1 MSESMPHPPE
11 RVPLVQV
18 QSLVKHFRLP
28 GGWLSG
34 EPRILHAVDDVS
46 LEVYPGEVLGVVG
59 ESGCGK
65 TTLGRC
71 ILRLVEPTSGQ
82 ITFDGR
88 DLLALKGR
96 ALRSLRQEMQ
106 IVFQNP
112 LSSLSPRFKVLDVV
126 AEPLQTHRRQSRGEL
141 EARVLTLLEQVGLG
155 RQHIDRYPHELSGG
169 QCQRVAVAR
178 ALALSP
184 RLLVLDE
191 PTSALDVSV
200 QAQIINLLDELQ
212 ARRKLTY
219 LFISHD
225 LGVVQH
231 ISDRICVMYLGKL
244 VETGPV
250 EAVFDS
256 PLHPY
261 TQALISAISVPDP
274 GFRRQRIV
282 LQGTVPSPVDP
293 PPGCRFHT
301 RCPLAEARCRVEA
314 PELRRVAEGRMV
326 ACHLV

>member
-1 MSESMPHPPE
+1 MGDAPSPSGNA
-11 RVPLVQV
+11 PLVQV
-18 QSLVKHFRLP
+18 SSLVKHFRLP
-28 GGWLSG
+28 GGWLAG
-34 EPRILHAVDDVS
+34 GPRIVHAVDDVS
-46 LEVYPGEVLGVVG
+46 LAVYPGEVLGIVG

-71 ILRLVEPTSGQ
+71 VLRLVEPTAGK
-82 ITFDGR
+82 ITFEGK
-88 DLLALKGR
+88 DLLALRGD
-96 ALRSLRQEMQ
+96 ALRRLRQEMQ
-106 IVFQNP
+106 IVFQSP

-126 AEPLQTHRRQSRGEL
+126 AEPLLTHRRMRREEL
-141 EARVLTLLEQVGLG
+141 EAHVLDLLDQVGLG
-155 RQHIDRYPHELSGG
+155 RQHLDRYPHELSGG

-212 ARRKLTY
+212 AHHKLTY

-250 EAVFDS
+250 EAVFDA

-274 GFRRQRIV
+274 SIRRRRIV

-301 RCPLAEARCRVEA
+301 RCPLAEARCRVEM
-314 PELRRVAEGRMV
+314 PKLRPIAKGRMV